1 MPPQRLCIKMQRVL
15 DFGHLRRARS
25 PMLLYRATWPRS
37 AVQHNSAESRRV
49 RTRCLRAA
57 PRAPPARLQQLRQQQ
72 WKRSRWSERRRRV
85 SEFRSVRRRCPTTRW
100 NRSSCCLCR
109 RATASRTCCSENSTR
124 KMTGSCYELTTRH
137 DTRGGHTRDVW
148 GFPPPQKKWHP
159 EYAAARYDN
168 KCTTCARKVTG
179 SQLWLL
185 TLHPSQIRWVTR
197 QQLRYLV
204 A

>member
-1 MPPQRLCIKMQRVL
+1 MHQNAARIGFRASPSRVVPCYYMEL
-15 DFGHLRRARS
+15 RGRGRPYNIIRRRRAVACAPVAS
-25 PMLLYRATWPRS
+25 G
-37 AVQHNSAESRRV
+37 RR
-49 RTRCLRAA
+49 R
-57 PRAPPARLQQLRQQQ
+57 ARLQQLRQQQ
-72 WKRSRWSERRRRV
+72 SKRSRWIARRRRV

-100 NRSSCCLCR
+100 NRSSCCRCR

-137 DTRGGHTRDVW
+137 DTRGGHTRDIL
-148 GFPPPQKKWHP
+148 GFIPPKWHP

-179 SQLWLL
+179 SQLRSVLL
-185 TLHPSQIRWVTR
+185 LALHPSRIRGATR